1 MAGNKV
7 VICGVNTSKLP
18 LLSEDEVELLT
29 SPLDLADYKIAIMDA
44 LYKGTKRNV
53 ESEQDPKNAEV
64 G

>member
-1 MAGNKV
+1 MNKERTAVISAGGKEY
-7 VICGVNTSKLP
+7 TLP
-18 LLSEDEVELLT
+18 LT